1 MNNWRFKL
9 MQFMQGRYGVD
20 PFGKFLLMTGMIL
33 LFASSFVRSRLAYFL
48 GIAMLVYAY
57 FRIVSKNH
65 SKRFKENLKFEAIKS
80 KFSGPKV
87 DGSRGSK
94 KKWQQAQAQQQTY
107 GNAGQQS
114 GAADDTQFYN
124 YYRCR
129 NCQQIVRVPKGQGT
143 VKITCPKCGNSFTDR
158 T

>member
-1 MNNWRFKL
+1 MNNWRYKL

-20 PFGKFLLMTGMIL
+20 PFGKFLLLVGL
-33 LFASSFVRSRLAYFL
+33 LFMFASSLVGSRLAYLL
-48 GIAMLVYAY
+48 GIASLVYAY

-65 SKRFKENLKFEAIKS
+65 SKRFKENLKYEAIRS

-87 DGSRGSK
+87 DGGRGSK
-94 KKWQQAQAQQQTY
+94 KKWQEARARQAQQTPD
-107 GNAGQQS
+107 GE
-114 GAADDTQFYN
+114 DDTMYYN

-143 VKITCPKCGNSFTDR
+143 IKITCPKCGNSFTDR

>member
-1 MNNWRFKL
+1 MNNWKWKL

-20 PFGKFLLMTGMIL
+20 PFGKFLLITGMLMI
-33 LFASSFVRSRLAYFL
+33 FASNFVGSRIAYFL
-48 GIAMLVYAY
+48 GLAMLVYAY

-65 SKRFKENLKFEAIKS
+65 SKRFKENLKYEAIRA
-80 KFSGPKV
+80 KFSGIKNPAA
-87 DGSRGSK
+87 GGRGSK
-94 KKWQQAQAQQQTY
+94 KKWQEAQARQAKNTE
-107 GNAGQQS
+107 
-114 GAADDTQFYN
+114 DDTAFYN

-129 NCQQIVRVPKGQGT
+129 NCQQVVRVPKGQGT